1 MDMGWM
7 VPVGIVAAI
16 SASHAFRTWVRAK
29 HGYPLEDENRK
40 RGRSYRGESPAAE
53 RKIELLSS
61 ENERLTGQI
70 GRLEERL
77 RSEEHTSELE
87 SLMRTSYAVFCLKK
101 KKTYTT
107 TPTKQTNKNIE
118 YRMKEKQ
125 TP

>member
-1 MDMGWM
+1 MLYMSLSCSFFFFFLMIRRPPKSTRTDTLF
-7 VPVGIVAAI
+7 PYTTLLPILAAI

-70 GRLEERL
+70 GRA
-77 RSEEHTSELE
+77 H
-87 SLMRTSYAVFCLKK
+87 V
-101 KKTYTT
+101 
-107 TPTKQTNKNIE
+107 
-118 YRMKEKQ
+118 
-125 TP
+125 

>member
-70 GRLEERL
+70 GRLDERL
-77 RSEEHTSELE
+77 RVVE
-87 SLMRTSYAVFCLKK
+87 RTATDPAERTAREIDSQRENGRAHASRPV
-101 KKTYTT
+101 T
-107 TPTKQTNKNIE
+107 TPKIVC
-118 YRMKEKQ
+118 
-125 TP
+125 

>member
-77 RSEEHTSELE
+77 RVRSEERRVGKECVSTSGSRWWPDHE
-87 SLMRTSYAVFCLKK
+87 KK
-101 KKTYTT
+101 
-107 TPTKQTNKNIE
+107 
-118 YRMKEKQ
+118 
-125 TP
+125 